1 MFYRFIGLLF
11 LLAILSGAGYLI
23 YELGRP
29 LWGPQESDRPPSA
42 SETVRFASSD
52 GDENPHEWLI
62 FGVYPFNRALTDST
76 GRTAEFT
83 VFARTVDRIYA
94 NRLDTQQEHTIYID
108 TLSKLDRAYML
119 QVSGSS
125 SDKTSVQLRR
135 IQSEI
140 EALRQR
146 LAVVRSQVQVSGQ

>member
-94 NRLDTQQEHTIYID
+94 NRLDTQQ
-108 TLSKLDRAYML
+108 
-119 QVSGSS
+119 
-125 SDKTSVQLRR
+125 
-135 IQSEI
+135 
-140 EALRQR
+140 
-146 LAVVRSQVQVSGQ
+146 